1 MENNYIKEFLT
12 QLKVT
17 KNLTNKTLLAYQSDI
32 NNFIIYLNEI
42 DILKVKQVDI
52 LNYINYLSETKKLKD
67 RSIKRKIVS
76 LKIYYNFL
84 DDNNLISINP
94 FKKLKFKF
102 KQEKRLPKTLQLQ
115 EVKKLIDCIY
125 KDLESSKSEYKI
137 FEATRNVALLE
148 LLISTGIR
156 ISEAALLK
164 IQDISKSEKT
174 ILINGKGRKERQLFI
189 LNKYV
194 LSSLKNWLTIRKT
207 SSPKCNNIFINK
219 YGNPLSIHSIEN
231 IFRKYKTLSNINIK
245 ATPHYLRH
253 TFATNLLTNG
263 ADLRSVQEI
272 LGHSSI
278 STTQIYLE
286 ISSNRKKQV
295 LQKYNYRNNL

>member
-1 MENNYIKEFLT
+1 MNYINQLIT
-12 QLKVT
+12 QLKIT
-17 KNLTNKTLLAYQSDI
+17 KNLQEKTLKAYSSDI
-32 NNFIIYLNEI
+32 TNFLNYINKDTIEQI
-42 DILKVKQVDI
+42 DI
-52 LNYINYLSETKKLKD
+52 LNYINYLFDEKKLKD
-67 RSIKRKIVS
+67 RSIKRKIIS
-76 LKIYYNFL
+76 LKIYFNFL
-84 DDNNLISINP
+84 EDNSIIKTNP
-94 FKKLKFKF
+94 FTKLKFKF
-102 KQEKRLPKTLQLQ
+102 KQEKKLPKTLQKN
-115 EVKKLIDCIY
+115 EVKKL
-125 KDLESSKSEYKI
+125 LETAYNELNSSKTAYKK
-137 FEATRNVALLE
+137 FETIRNISLLE
-148 LLISTGIR
+148 ILISTGIR
-156 ISEAALLK
+156 IQEASLITLN
-164 IQDISKSEKT
+164 DISLQEKT
-174 ILINGKGRKERQLFI
+174 IIIHGKGRKERQLFI

-231 IFRKYKTLSNINIK
+231 IFKKYKTLSNINIK

>member
-1 MENNYIKEFLT
+1 MNYINQLIT
-12 QLKVT
+12 QLKIT
-17 KNLTNKTLLAYQSDI
+17 KNLQEQTLKAYSSDI
-32 NNFIIYLNEI
+32 TNFLNYINKETI
-42 DILKVKQVDI
+42 EQIDI
-52 LNYINYLSETKKLKD
+52 LNYINYLFDEKNLKD
-67 RSIKRKIVS
+67 RSIKRKIIS
-76 LKIYYNFL
+76 LKIYFNFL
-84 DDNNLISINP
+84 ENNSIIKTNP
-94 FKKLKFKF
+94 FSKLKFKF
-102 KQEKRLPKTLQLQ
+102 KQEKKLPKTLQKN
-115 EVKKLIDCIY
+115 EVKKLLETVYNELNSSITPY
-125 KDLESSKSEYKI
+125 KK
-137 FEATRNVALLE
+137 FETIRNISLLE
-148 LLISTGIR
+148 ILISTGIR
-156 ISEAALLK
+156 IQEASLITLN
-164 IQDISKSEKT
+164 DISLQEKT
-174 ILINGKGRKERQLFI
+174 IIIHGKGRKERQLFI

>member
-1 MENNYIKEFLT
+1 MNYINQLIT
-12 QLKVT
+12 QLKIT
-17 KNLTNKTLLAYQSDI
+17 KNLQEQTLKAYSSDI
-32 NNFIIYLNEI
+32 TNFFNYINKDTIEQI
-42 DILKVKQVDI
+42 DI
-52 LNYINYLSETKKLKD
+52 LNYINYLFDEKKLKD
-67 RSIKRKIVS
+67 RSIKRKIIS
-76 LKIYYNFL
+76 LKIYFNFL
-84 DDNNLISINP
+84 EDNSLINSNP
-94 FKKLKFKF
+94 FNKLKFKF
-102 KQEKRLPKTLQLQ
+102 KQEKKLPKTLQKN
-115 EVKKLIDCIY
+115 EVKKLLETVYNELNSSITPY
-125 KDLESSKSEYKI
+125 KK
-137 FEATRNVALLE
+137 FETIRNISLLE
-148 LLISTGIR
+148 ILISTGIR
-156 ISEAALLK
+156 IQEASSITLN
-164 IQDISKSEKT
+164 DISLQEKT
-174 ILINGKGRKERQLFI
+174 IIIHGKGRKERQLFI

>member
-1 MENNYIKEFLT
+1 MNYINQLIT
-12 QLKVT
+12 QLKIT
-17 KNLTNKTLLAYQSDI
+17 KNLQEQTLKAYSSDI
-32 NNFIIYLNEI
+32 TNFFNYINKEKIEQI
-42 DILKVKQVDI
+42 DI
-52 LNYINYLSETKKLKD
+52 LNYINYLFDEKKLKD
-67 RSIKRKIVS
+67 RSIKRKIIS
-76 LKIYYNFL
+76 LKIYFNFL
-84 DDNNLISINP
+84 EDNSIIKNNP
-94 FKKLKFKF
+94 FTKLKFKF
-102 KQEKRLPKTLQLQ
+102 KQEKKLPKTLQKN
-115 EVKKLIDCIY
+115 EVKKLLETVYDELNSSITPY
-125 KDLESSKSEYKI
+125 KK
-137 FEATRNVALLE
+137 FETIRNISLLE
-148 LLISTGIR
+148 ILISTGIR
-156 ISEAALLK
+156 IQEASLITLN
-164 IQDISKSEKT
+164 DISLQEKT
-174 ILINGKGRKERQLFI
+174 IIIHGKGRKERQLFI

>member
-1 MENNYIKEFLT
+1 MNYINQLIT
-12 QLKVT
+12 QLKIT
-17 KNLTNKTLLAYQSDI
+17 KNLQEQTLKAYSSDI
-32 NNFIIYLNEI
+32 TNFLNYINKEKI
-42 DILKVKQVDI
+42 EQIDI
-52 LNYINYLSETKKLKD
+52 LNYINYLFDEKNLKD
-67 RSIKRKIVS
+67 RSIKRKIIS
-76 LKIYYNFL
+76 LKIYFNFL
-84 DDNNLISINP
+84 EDNSLIKTNP
-94 FKKLKFKF
+94 FTKLKFKF
-102 KQEKRLPKTLQLQ
+102 KQEKKLPKTLQKN
-115 EVKKLIDCIY
+115 EVKKLLETVYDELNSSITPY
-125 KDLESSKSEYKI
+125 KK
-137 FEATRNVALLE
+137 FETIRNISLLE
-148 LLISTGIR
+148 ILISTGIR
-156 ISEAALLK
+156 IQEASSITLN
-164 IQDISKSEKT
+164 DISLQEKT
-174 ILINGKGRKERQLFI
+174 IIIHGKGRKERQLFI

>member
-1 MENNYIKEFLT
+1 MNYINQLIT
-12 QLKVT
+12 QLKIT
-17 KNLTNKTLLAYQSDI
+17 KNLQEQTLKAYSSDI
-32 NNFIIYLNEI
+32 TNFLNYINKETI
-42 DILKVKQVDI
+42 EQIDI
-52 LNYINYLSETKKLKD
+52 LNYINYLFDEKNLKD
-67 RSIKRKIVS
+67 RSIKRKIIS
-76 LKIYYNFL
+76 LKIYFNFL
-84 DDNNLISINP
+84 ENNSIIKTNP
-94 FKKLKFKF
+94 FTKLKFKF
-102 KQEKRLPKTLQLQ
+102 KQEKKLPKTLQKN
-115 EVKKLIDCIY
+115 EVKKLLETVYNELNSSITPY
-125 KDLESSKSEYKI
+125 KK
-137 FEATRNVALLE
+137 FETIRNISLLE
-148 LLISTGIR
+148 ILISTGIR
-156 ISEAALLK
+156 IQEASLITLN
-164 IQDISKSEKT
+164 DISLQEKT
-174 ILINGKGRKERQLFI
+174 IIIHGKGRKERQLFI

>member
-1 MENNYIKEFLT
+1 MNYINQLIT
-12 QLKVT
+12 QLKIT
-17 KNLTNKTLLAYQSDI
+17 KNLQEQTLKAYSSDI
-32 NNFIIYLNEI
+32 TNFLNYINKETI
-42 DILKVKQVDI
+42 EQIDI
-52 LNYINYLSETKKLKD
+52 LNYINYLFDEKKLKD
-67 RSIKRKIVS
+67 RSIKRKIIS
-76 LKIYYNFL
+76 LKIYFNFL
-84 DDNNLISINP
+84 EDNSIIKNNP
-94 FKKLKFKF
+94 FTKLKFKF
-102 KQEKRLPKTLQLQ
+102 KQEKKLPKTLQKN
-115 EVKKLIDCIY
+115 EVKKLLETVYDELNSSITPY
-125 KDLESSKSEYKI
+125 KK
-137 FEATRNVALLE
+137 FETIRNISLLE
-148 LLISTGIR
+148 ILISTGIR
-156 ISEAALLK
+156 IQEASLITLN
-164 IQDISKSEKT
+164 DISLQEKT
-174 ILINGKGRKERQLFI
+174 IIIHGKGRKERQLFI

>member
-1 MENNYIKEFLT
+1 M
-12 QLKVT
+12 
-17 KNLTNKTLLAYQSDI
+17 
-32 NNFIIYLNEI
+32 
-42 DILKVKQVDI
+42 
-52 LNYINYLSETKKLKD
+52 KKL
-67 RSIKRKIVS
+67 
-76 LKIYYNFL
+76 LETAYNEL
-84 DDNNLISINP
+84 N
-94 FKKLKFKF
+94 
-102 KQEKRLPKTLQLQ
+102 
-115 EVKKLIDCIY
+115 
-125 KDLESSKSEYKI
+125 SSKTTYKK
-137 FEATRNVALLE
+137 FETIRNISLLE
-148 LLISTGIR
+148 ILISTGIR
-156 ISEAALLK
+156 IQEASLITLN
-164 IQDISKSEKT
+164 DIS
-174 ILINGKGRKERQLFI
+174 LQ
-189 LNKYV
+189 
-194 LSSLKNWLTIRKT
+194 NWLTIRKT

-231 IFRKYKTLSNINIK
+231 IFKKYKTLSNINIK

>member
-1 MENNYIKEFLT
+1 MNYINQLIT
-12 QLKVT
+12 QLKIT
-17 KNLTNKTLLAYQSDI
+17 KNLQEQTLKAYSSDI
-32 NNFIIYLNEI
+32 TIFLNYINKDKIEQI
-42 DILKVKQVDI
+42 DI
-52 LNYINYLSETKKLKD
+52 LNYINYLFDEKKLKD
-67 RSIKRKIVS
+67 RSIKRKIIS
-76 LKIYYNFL
+76 LKIYFNFL
-84 DDNNLISINP
+84 EDNSIIKTNP
-94 FKKLKFKF
+94 FNKLKFKF
-102 KQEKRLPKTLQLQ
+102 KQEKKLPKTLQKN
-115 EVKKLIDCIY
+115 EVKKL
-125 KDLESSKSEYKI
+125 LETAYNELNSSKTTYKK
-137 FEATRNVALLE
+137 FETIRNISLLE
-148 LLISTGIR
+148 ILISTGIR
-156 ISEAALLK
+156 IQEASLITLN
-164 IQDISKSEKT
+164 DISLQEKT
-174 ILINGKGRKERQLFI
+174 IIIHGKGRKERQLFI

>member
-1 MENNYIKEFLT
+1 MNYINQLIT
-12 QLKVT
+12 QLKIT
-17 KNLTNKTLLAYQSDI
+17 KNLQEQTLKAYSSDI
-32 NNFIIYLNEI
+32 TNFLNYINKETI
-42 DILKVKQVDI
+42 EQIDI
-52 LNYINYLSETKKLKD
+52 LNYINYLFDEKKLKD
-67 RSIKRKIVS
+67 QSIKRKIIS
-76 LKIYYNFL
+76 LKIYFNFL
-84 DDNNLISINP
+84 EDNSIIKINP
-94 FKKLKFKF
+94 FTKLKFKF
-102 KQEKRLPKTLQLQ
+102 KQEKKLPKTLQKN
-115 EVKKLIDCIY
+115 EVKKL
-125 KDLESSKSEYKI
+125 LETVYNELNSSKTTYKK
-137 FEATRNVALLE
+137 FETIRNISLLE
-148 LLISTGIR
+148 ILISTGIR
-156 ISEAALLK
+156 IQEASLITLN
-164 IQDISKSEKT
+164 DISLQEKT
-174 ILINGKGRKERQLFI
+174 IIIHGKGRKERQLFI

-278 STTQIYLE
+278 STAQIYLE

>member
-1 MENNYIKEFLT
+1 MNYINQLIT
-12 QLKVT
+12 QLKIT
-17 KNLTNKTLLAYQSDI
+17 KNLQEQTLKAYSSDI
-32 NNFIIYLNEI
+32 TNFLNYINKETI
-42 DILKVKQVDI
+42 EQIDI
-52 LNYINYLSETKKLKD
+52 LNYINYLFDEKKLKD
-67 RSIKRKIVS
+67 RSIKRKIIS
-76 LKIYYNFL
+76 LKIYFNFL
-84 DDNNLISINP
+84 EDNSLINTNP
-94 FKKLKFKF
+94 FTKLKFKF
-102 KQEKRLPKTLQLQ
+102 KQEKKLPKTLQKN
-115 EVKKLIDCIY
+115 EVKKLLETVYDELNSSITPY
-125 KDLESSKSEYKI
+125 KK
-137 FEATRNVALLE
+137 FETIRNISLLE
-148 LLISTGIR
+148 ILISTGIR
-156 ISEAALLK
+156 IQEASSITLN
-164 IQDISKSEKT
+164 DISLQEKT
-174 ILINGKGRKERQLFI
+174 IIIHGKGRKERQLFI

>member
-1 MENNYIKEFLT
+1 MNYINQLIT
-12 QLKVT
+12 QLKIT
-17 KNLTNKTLLAYQSDI
+17 KNLQEQTLKAYSSDI
-32 NNFIIYLNEI
+32 TNF
-42 DILKVKQVDI
+42 LKYINKETIEQIDI
-52 LNYINYLSETKKLKD
+52 LNYINYLFDEKKLKD
-67 RSIKRKIVS
+67 RSIKRKIIS
-76 LKIYYNFL
+76 LKIYFNFL
-84 DDNNLISINP
+84 EDNSLINSNP
-94 FKKLKFKF
+94 FNKLKFKF
-102 KQEKRLPKTLQLQ
+102 KQEKKLPKTLQKN
-115 EVKKLIDCIY
+115 EVKKLLETVYNELNSSITTY
-125 KDLESSKSEYKI
+125 KK
-137 FEATRNVALLE
+137 FETIRNISLLE
-148 LLISTGIR
+148 ILISTGIR
-156 ISEAALLK
+156 IQEASSITLN
-164 IQDISKSEKT
+164 DISLQEKT
-174 ILINGKGRKERQLFI
+174 IIIHGKGRKERQLFI

-231 IFRKYKTLSNINIK
+231 IFKKYKTLSNINIK

>member
-1 MENNYIKEFLT
+1 MNYINQLIT
-12 QLKVT
+12 QLKIT
-17 KNLTNKTLLAYQSDI
+17 KNLQEQTLKAYSSDI
-32 NNFIIYLNEI
+32 TNFLNYINKDKIEQI
-42 DILKVKQVDI
+42 DI
-52 LNYINYLSETKKLKD
+52 LNYINYLFDEKKLKD
-67 RSIKRKIVS
+67 RSIKRKIIS
-76 LKIYYNFL
+76 LKIYFNFL
-84 DDNNLISINP
+84 EDNSLINTNP
-94 FKKLKFKF
+94 FTKLKFKF
-102 KQEKRLPKTLQLQ
+102 KQEKKLPKTLQKN
-115 EVKKLIDCIY
+115 EVKKLLETVYDELNSSITPY
-125 KDLESSKSEYKI
+125 KK
-137 FEATRNVALLE
+137 FETIRNISLLE
-148 LLISTGIR
+148 ILISTGIR
-156 ISEAALLK
+156 IQEASSITLN
-164 IQDISKSEKT
+164 DISLQEKT
-174 ILINGKGRKERQLFI
+174 IIIHGKGRKERQLFI

>member
-1 MENNYIKEFLT
+1 MNYINQLIT
-12 QLKVT
+12 QLKIT
-17 KNLTNKTLLAYQSDI
+17 KNLQEQTLKAYSSDI
-32 NNFIIYLNEI
+32 TNFFNYINKETIEQI
-42 DILKVKQVDI
+42 DI
-52 LNYINYLSETKKLKD
+52 LNYINYLFDEKKLKD
-67 RSIKRKIVS
+67 RSIKRKIIS
-76 LKIYYNFL
+76 LKIYFNFL
-84 DDNNLISINP
+84 EDNSIIKTNP
-94 FKKLKFKF
+94 FTKLKFKF
-102 KQEKRLPKTLQLQ
+102 KQEKKLPKTLQKN
-115 EVKKLIDCIY
+115 EVKKLLETVYNELNSSITPY
-125 KDLESSKSEYKI
+125 KK
-137 FEATRNVALLE
+137 FETIRNISLLE
-148 LLISTGIR
+148 ILISTGIR
-156 ISEAALLK
+156 IQEASSITLN
-164 IQDISKSEKT
+164 DISLQEKT
-174 ILINGKGRKERQLFI
+174 IIIHGKGRKERQLFI

>member
-1 MENNYIKEFLT
+1 MNYINQLIT
-12 QLKVT
+12 QLKIT
-17 KNLTNKTLLAYQSDI
+17 KNLQEQTLKAYSSDI
-32 NNFIIYLNEI
+32 TNFLNYINKDKIEQI
-42 DILKVKQVDI
+42 DI
-52 LNYINYLSETKKLKD
+52 LNYINYLFDEKKLKD
-67 RSIKRKIVS
+67 RSIKRKIIS
-76 LKIYYNFL
+76 LKIYFNFL
-84 DDNNLISINP
+84 EDNSIIKTNP
-94 FKKLKFKF
+94 FTKLKFKF
-102 KQEKRLPKTLQLQ
+102 KQEKKLPKTLQKN
-115 EVKKLIDCIY
+115 EVKKL
-125 KDLESSKSEYKI
+125 LETAYNELNSSKTTYKK
-137 FEATRNVALLE
+137 FETIRNISLLE
-148 LLISTGIR
+148 ILISTGIR
-156 ISEAALLK
+156 IQEASLITLN
-164 IQDISKSEKT
+164 DISLQEKT
-174 ILINGKGRKERQLFI
+174 IIIHGKGRKERQLFI

>member
-1 MENNYIKEFLT
+1 MNYINQLIT
-12 QLKVT
+12 QLKIT
-17 KNLTNKTLLAYQSDI
+17 KNLQEQTLKAYSSDI
-32 NNFIIYLNEI
+32 TNFLNYINKETI
-42 DILKVKQVDI
+42 EQIDI
-52 LNYINYLSETKKLKD
+52 LNYINYLFDEKKLKD
-67 RSIKRKIVS
+67 QSIKRKIIS
-76 LKIYYNFL
+76 LKIYFIFL
-84 DDNNLISINP
+84 EDNSIIKTNP
-94 FKKLKFKF
+94 FNKLKFKF
-102 KQEKRLPKTLQLQ
+102 KQEKKLPKTLQKN
-115 EVKKLIDCIY
+115 EVKKL
-125 KDLESSKSEYKI
+125 LETTYNELNSSKTTYKK
-137 FEATRNVALLE
+137 FETIRNISLLE
-148 LLISTGIR
+148 ILISTGIR
-156 ISEAALLK
+156 IQEASLITLN
-164 IQDISKSEKT
+164 DISLQEKT
-174 ILINGKGRKERQLFI
+174 IIIHGKGRKERQLFI

>member
-1 MENNYIKEFLT
+1 MNYINQLIT
-12 QLKVT
+12 QLKIT
-17 KNLTNKTLLAYQSDI
+17 KNLQEQTLKAYSSDI
-32 NNFIIYLNEI
+32 TNFLNYINKDTIEQI
-42 DILKVKQVDI
+42 DI
-52 LNYINYLSETKKLKD
+52 LNYINYLFDEKKLKD
-67 RSIKRKIVS
+67 RSIKRKIIS
-76 LKIYYNFL
+76 LKIYFNFL
-84 DDNNLISINP
+84 EDNSIIKTNP
-94 FKKLKFKF
+94 FTKLKFKF
-102 KQEKRLPKTLQLQ
+102 KQEKKLPKTLQKN
-115 EVKKLIDCIY
+115 EVKKL
-125 KDLESSKSEYKI
+125 LETAYNELNSSKTTYKK
-137 FEATRNVALLE
+137 FETIRNISLLE
-148 LLISTGIR
+148 ILISTGIR
-156 ISEAALLK
+156 IQEASLITLN
-164 IQDISKSEKT
+164 DISLQEKT
-174 ILINGKGRKERQLFI
+174 IIIHGKGRKERQLFI

>member
-1 MENNYIKEFLT
+1 MNYINQLIT
-12 QLKVT
+12 QLKIT
-17 KNLTNKTLLAYQSDI
+17 KNLQEQTLKAYSSDI
-32 NNFIIYLNEI
+32 TNFLNYINKETI
-42 DILKVKQVDI
+42 EQIDI
-52 LNYINYLSETKKLKD
+52 LNYINYLFDEKKIKD
-67 RSIKRKIVS
+67 RSIKRKIIS
-76 LKIYYNFL
+76 LKIYFNFL
-84 DDNNLISINP
+84 EDNSLINTNP
-94 FKKLKFKF
+94 FTKLKFKF
-102 KQEKRLPKTLQLQ
+102 KQEKKLPKTLQKN
-115 EVKKLIDCIY
+115 EVKKLLETVYDELNSSITPY
-125 KDLESSKSEYKI
+125 KK
-137 FEATRNVALLE
+137 FETIRNISLLE
-148 LLISTGIR
+148 ILISTGIR
-156 ISEAALLK
+156 IQEASLITLN
-164 IQDISKSEKT
+164 DISLQEKT
-174 ILINGKGRKERQLFI
+174 IIIHGKGRKERQLFI

>member
-1 MENNYIKEFLT
+1 MNYINQLIT
-12 QLKVT
+12 QLKIT
-17 KNLTNKTLLAYQSDI
+17 KNLQEQTLKAYSSDI
-32 NNFIIYLNEI
+32 TNFLNYINKETI
-42 DILKVKQVDI
+42 EQIDI
-52 LNYINYLSETKKLKD
+52 LNYINYLFDEKNLKD
-67 RSIKRKIVS
+67 RSIKRKIIS
-76 LKIYYNFL
+76 LKIYFNFL
-84 DDNNLISINP
+84 ENNSIIKTNP
-94 FKKLKFKF
+94 FTKLKFKF
-102 KQEKRLPKTLQLQ
+102 KQEKKLPKTLQKN
-115 EVKKLIDCIY
+115 EVKKLLETVYNELNSSITPY
-125 KDLESSKSEYKI
+125 KK
-137 FEATRNVALLE
+137 FETIRNISLLE
-148 LLISTGIR
+148 ILISTGIR
-156 ISEAALLK
+156 IQEASLITLN
-164 IQDISKSEKT
+164 DISLQEKT
-174 ILINGKGRKERQLFI
+174 IIIHGKGRKERQLFI

-231 IFRKYKTLSNINIK
+231 IFRKYKTLSNITIK

>member
-1 MENNYIKEFLT
+1 MNYINQLIT
-12 QLKVT
+12 QLKIT
-17 KNLTNKTLLAYQSDI
+17 KNLQEQTLKAYSSDI
-32 NNFIIYLNEI
+32 TNFLNYINKE
-42 DILKVKQVDI
+42 KVEQIDI
-52 LNYINYLSETKKLKD
+52 LNYINYLFDEKKLKD
-67 RSIKRKIVS
+67 RSIKRKIIS
-76 LKIYYNFL
+76 LKIYFNFL
-84 DDNNLISINP
+84 EDNSLIKTNP
-94 FKKLKFKF
+94 FTKLKFKF
-102 KQEKRLPKTLQLQ
+102 KQEKKLPKTLQKN
-115 EVKKLIDCIY
+115 EVKKLLETVYDELNSSITPY
-125 KDLESSKSEYKI
+125 KK
-137 FEATRNVALLE
+137 FETTRNISLLE
-148 LLISTGIR
+148 ILISTGIR
-156 ISEAALLK
+156 IQEASLITLN
-164 IQDISKSEKT
+164 DISLQEKT
-174 ILINGKGRKERQLFI
+174 IIIHGKGRKERQLFI
-189 LNKYV
+189 LNKCV

>member
-1 MENNYIKEFLT
+1 MNYINQLIT
-12 QLKVT
+12 QLKIT
-17 KNLTNKTLLAYQSDI
+17 KNLQEQTLKAYSSDI
-32 NNFIIYLNEI
+32 TNFLNYINKDKIEQI
-42 DILKVKQVDI
+42 DI
-52 LNYINYLSETKKLKD
+52 LNYINYLFDEKKLKD
-67 RSIKRKIVS
+67 RSIKRKIIS
-76 LKIYYNFL
+76 LKIYFNFL
-84 DDNNLISINP
+84 EDNSIIKTNP
-94 FKKLKFKF
+94 FTKLKFKF
-102 KQEKRLPKTLQLQ
+102 KQEKKLPKTLQKN
-115 EVKKLIDCIY
+115 EVKKL
-125 KDLESSKSEYKI
+125 LETAYNELNSSKTTYKK
-137 FEATRNVALLE
+137 FEAIRNISLLE
-148 LLISTGIR
+148 ILISTGIR
-156 ISEAALLK
+156 IQEASLITLN
-164 IQDISKSEKT
+164 DISLQEKT
-174 ILINGKGRKERQLFI
+174 IIIHGKGRKERQLFI

-194 LSSLKNWLTIRKT
+194 LSSLKKWLTIRKT

>member
-1 MENNYIKEFLT
+1 MNYINQLIT
-12 QLKVT
+12 QLKIT
-17 KNLTNKTLLAYQSDI
+17 KNLQEQTLKAYSSDI
-32 NNFIIYLNEI
+32 TNFLNYINKEIIEQI
-42 DILKVKQVDI
+42 DI
-52 LNYINYLSETKKLKD
+52 LNYINYLFDEKKLKD
-67 RSIKRKIVS
+67 RSIKRKIIS
-76 LKIYYNFL
+76 LKIYFNFL
-84 DDNNLISINP
+84 EDNSIIKNNP

-102 KQEKRLPKTLQLQ
+102 KQEKKLPKTLQKN
-115 EVKKLIDCIY
+115 EVKKLLETVYNELNSSITPY
-125 KDLESSKSEYKI
+125 KK
-137 FEATRNVALLE
+137 FETIRNISLLE
-148 LLISTGIR
+148 ILISTGIR
-156 ISEAALLK
+156 IQEASSITLN
-164 IQDISKSEKT
+164 DISLQEKT
-174 ILINGKGRKERQLFI
+174 IIIHGKGRKERQLFI

>member
-1 MENNYIKEFLT
+1 MNYINQLIT
-12 QLKVT
+12 QLKIT
-17 KNLTNKTLLAYQSDI
+17 KNLQEQTLKAYSSDI
-32 NNFIIYLNEI
+32 TNFFNYINKEKIEQI
-42 DILKVKQVDI
+42 DI
-52 LNYINYLSETKKLKD
+52 LNYINYLFDEKKLKD
-67 RSIKRKIVS
+67 RSIKRKIIS
-76 LKIYYNFL
+76 LKIYFNFL
-84 DDNNLISINP
+84 EDNSIIKNNP
-94 FKKLKFKF
+94 FTKLKFKF
-102 KQEKRLPKTLQLQ
+102 KQEKKLPKTLQKN
-115 EVKKLIDCIY
+115 EVKKL
-125 KDLESSKSEYKI
+125 LETTYNELNSSKTTYKK
-137 FEATRNVALLE
+137 FETIRNISLLE
-148 LLISTGIR
+148 ILISTGIR
-156 ISEAALLK
+156 IQEASLITLN
-164 IQDISKSEKT
+164 DISLQEKT
-174 ILINGKGRKERQLFI
+174 IIIHGKGRKERQLFI

>member
-1 MENNYIKEFLT
+1 MNYINQLIT
-12 QLKVT
+12 QLKIT
-17 KNLTNKTLLAYQSDI
+17 KNLQDQTLKAYSSDI
-32 NNFIIYLNEI
+32 TNFFNYINKDTIEQI
-42 DILKVKQVDI
+42 DI
-52 LNYINYLSETKKLKD
+52 LNYINYLFDEKKLKD
-67 RSIKRKIVS
+67 RSIKRKIIS
-76 LKIYYNFL
+76 LKIYFNFL
-84 DDNNLISINP
+84 EDNSIIKTNP
-94 FKKLKFKF
+94 FTKLKFKF
-102 KQEKRLPKTLQLQ
+102 KQEKKLPKTLQKN
-115 EVKKLIDCIY
+115 EVKKL
-125 KDLESSKSEYKI
+125 LETTYNELNSSKTTYKK
-137 FEATRNVALLE
+137 FETIRNISLLE
-148 LLISTGIR
+148 ILISTGIR
-156 ISEAALLK
+156 IQEASLITLN
-164 IQDISKSEKT
+164 DISLQEKT
-174 ILINGKGRKERQLFI
+174 IIIHGKGRKERQLFI

>member
-1 MENNYIKEFLT
+1 MNYINQLIT
-12 QLKVT
+12 QLKIT
-17 KNLTNKTLLAYQSDI
+17 KNLQEQTLKAYSSDI
-32 NNFIIYLNEI
+32 TNFLNYINKETI
-42 DILKVKQVDI
+42 EQIDI
-52 LNYINYLSETKKLKD
+52 LNYINYLFDEKKLKD
-67 RSIKRKIVS
+67 RSIKRKIIS
-76 LKIYYNFL
+76 LKIYFNFL
-84 DDNNLISINP
+84 EDNSLINTNP
-94 FKKLKFKF
+94 FTKLKFKF
-102 KQEKRLPKTLQLQ
+102 KQEKKLPKTLQKN
-115 EVKKLIDCIY
+115 EVKKLLETVYDELNSSITPY
-125 KDLESSKSEYKI
+125 KK
-137 FEATRNVALLE
+137 FETIRNISLLE
-148 LLISTGIR
+148 ILISTGIR
-156 ISEAALLK
+156 IQEASLITLN
-164 IQDISKSEKT
+164 DISLQEKT
-174 ILINGKGRKERQLFI
+174 IIIHGKGRKERQLFI

-194 LSSLKNWLTIRKT
+194 LSSLKNWLSLRKT

>member
-1 MENNYIKEFLT
+1 MNYINQLIT
-12 QLKVT
+12 QLKIT
-17 KNLTNKTLLAYQSDI
+17 KNLQEQTLKAYSSDI
-32 NNFIIYLNEI
+32 TNFLNYINKETI
-42 DILKVKQVDI
+42 EQIDI
-52 LNYINYLSETKKLKD
+52 LNYINYLFDEKKLKD
-67 RSIKRKIVS
+67 RSIKRKIIS
-76 LKIYYNFL
+76 LKIYFNFL
-84 DDNNLISINP
+84 EDNSIIKTNP
-94 FKKLKFKF
+94 FTKLKFKF
-102 KQEKRLPKTLQLQ
+102 KQEKKLPKTLQKN
-115 EVKKLIDCIY
+115 EVKKL
-125 KDLESSKSEYKI
+125 LETAYNELNSSKTTYKK
-137 FEATRNVALLE
+137 FETIRNISLLE
-148 LLISTGIR
+148 ILISTGIR
-156 ISEAALLK
+156 IQEASLITLN
-164 IQDISKSEKT
+164 DISLQEKT
-174 ILINGKGRKERQLFI
+174 IIIHGKGRKERQLFI

-263 ADLRSVQEI
+263 ADIRSVQEI

>member
-1 MENNYIKEFLT
+1 MNYINQLIT
-12 QLKVT
+12 QLKIT
-17 KNLTNKTLLAYQSDI
+17 KNLQEQTLKAYSSDI
-32 NNFIIYLNEI
+32 TNFFNYINKEKIEQI
-42 DILKVKQVDI
+42 DI
-52 LNYINYLSETKKLKD
+52 LNYINYLFDEKKLKD
-67 RSIKRKIVS
+67 RSIKRKIIS
-76 LKIYYNFL
+76 LKIYFNFL
-84 DDNNLISINP
+84 EDNSIIKTNP
-94 FKKLKFKF
+94 FTKLKFKF
-102 KQEKRLPKTLQLQ
+102 KQEKKLPKTLQKN
-115 EVKKLIDCIY
+115 EVKKLLETVYNELNSSITPY
-125 KDLESSKSEYKI
+125 KK
-137 FEATRNVALLE
+137 FETIRNISLLE
-148 LLISTGIR
+148 ILISTGIR
-156 ISEAALLK
+156 IQEASLITLN
-164 IQDISKSEKT
+164 DISLQEKT
-174 ILINGKGRKERQLFI
+174 IIIHGKGRKERQLFI

-231 IFRKYKTLSNINIK
+231 IFRKYKALSNINIK

>member
-1 MENNYIKEFLT
+1 MNYINQLIT
-12 QLKVT
+12 QLKIT
-17 KNLTNKTLLAYQSDI
+17 KNLQEQTLKAYSSDI
-32 NNFIIYLNEI
+32 TNFLNYINKEKI
-42 DILKVKQVDI
+42 EQIDI
-52 LNYINYLSETKKLKD
+52 LNYINYLFDEKKLKD
-67 RSIKRKIVS
+67 RSIKRKIIS
-76 LKIYYNFL
+76 LKIYFNFL
-84 DDNNLISINP
+84 EDNSLIKTNP
-94 FKKLKFKF
+94 FTKLKFKF
-102 KQEKRLPKTLQLQ
+102 KQEKKLPKTLQKK
-115 EVKKLIDCIY
+115 EVKKL
-125 KDLESSKSEYKI
+125 LESVYNELNSSITPYKK
-137 FEATRNVALLE
+137 FETIRNISLLE
-148 LLISTGIR
+148 ILISTGIR
-156 ISEAALLK
+156 IQEASSITLN
-164 IQDISKSEKT
+164 DISLQEKT
-174 ILINGKGRKERQLFI
+174 IIIHGKGRKERQLFI

-194 LSSLKNWLTIRKT
+194 LSSLKNWLIIRKT
-207 SSPKCNNIFINK
+207 SLPKCNNIFINK

>member
-1 MENNYIKEFLT
+1 MNYINQLIT
-12 QLKVT
+12 QLKIT
-17 KNLTNKTLLAYQSDI
+17 KNLQDQTLKAYSSDI
-32 NNFIIYLNEI
+32 TNFLNYINKENVEQI
-42 DILKVKQVDI
+42 DI
-52 LNYINYLSETKKLKD
+52 LNYINYLFDEKKLKD
-67 RSIKRKIVS
+67 RSIKRKIIS
-76 LKIYYNFL
+76 LKIYFNFL
-84 DDNNLISINP
+84 EDNSIIKNNP
-94 FKKLKFKF
+94 FTKLKFKF
-102 KQEKRLPKTLQLQ
+102 KQEKKLPKTLQKN
-115 EVKKLIDCIY
+115 EVKKLLETVYNELNSSITPY
-125 KDLESSKSEYKI
+125 KK
-137 FEATRNVALLE
+137 FETIRNISLLE
-148 LLISTGIR
+148 ILISTGIR
-156 ISEAALLK
+156 IQEASSITLN
-164 IQDISKSEKT
+164 DISLQEKT
-174 ILINGKGRKERQLFI
+174 IIIHGKGRKERQLFI

>member
-1 MENNYIKEFLT
+1 MNYINQLIT
-12 QLKVT
+12 QLKIT
-17 KNLTNKTLLAYQSDI
+17 KNLQEQTLKAYSSDI
-32 NNFIIYLNEI
+32 TNFLNYINKETI
-42 DILKVKQVDI
+42 EQIDI
-52 LNYINYLSETKKLKD
+52 LNYINYLFDEKKIKD
-67 RSIKRKIVS
+67 RSIKRKIIS
-76 LKIYYNFL
+76 LKIYFIFL
-84 DDNNLISINP
+84 EDNSIIKTNP
-94 FKKLKFKF
+94 FNKLKFKF
-102 KQEKRLPKTLQLQ
+102 KQEKKLPKTLQKN
-115 EVKKLIDCIY
+115 EVKKL
-125 KDLESSKSEYKI
+125 LETAYNELNSSKTTYKK
-137 FEATRNVALLE
+137 FETIRNISLLE
-148 LLISTGIR
+148 ILISTGIR
-156 ISEAALLK
+156 IQEASLLTLN
-164 IQDISKSEKT
+164 DISLQEKT
-174 ILINGKGRKERQLFI
+174 IIIHGKGRKERQLFI

>member
-1 MENNYIKEFLT
+1 MNYINQLIT
-12 QLKVT
+12 QLKIT
-17 KNLTNKTLLAYQSDI
+17 KNLQEQTLKAYSSDI
-32 NNFIIYLNEI
+32 TNFFNYINKETIEQI
-42 DILKVKQVDI
+42 DI
-52 LNYINYLSETKKLKD
+52 LNYINYLFDEKKLKD
-67 RSIKRKIVS
+67 RSIKRKIIS
-76 LKIYYNFL
+76 LKIYFNFL
-84 DDNNLISINP
+84 EDNSLINTNP
-94 FKKLKFKF
+94 FTKLKFKF
-102 KQEKRLPKTLQLQ
+102 KQEKKLPKTLQKN
-115 EVKKLIDCIY
+115 EVKKLLETVYDELNSSITPY
-125 KDLESSKSEYKI
+125 KK
-137 FEATRNVALLE
+137 FETIRNISLLE
-148 LLISTGIR
+148 ILISTGIR
-156 ISEAALLK
+156 IQEASLITLN
-164 IQDISKSEKT
+164 DISLQEKT
-174 ILINGKGRKERQLFI
+174 IIIHGKGRKERQLFI

>member
-1 MENNYIKEFLT
+1 MNYINQLIT
-12 QLKVT
+12 QLKIT
-17 KNLTNKTLLAYQSDI
+17 KNLQEQTLKAYSSDI
-32 NNFIIYLNEI
+32 NNFFNYINKETIEQI
-42 DILKVKQVDI
+42 DILD
-52 LNYINYLSETKKLKD
+52 YIDYLFDEKKLKD
-67 RSIKRKIVS
+67 RSIKRKIIS
-76 LKIYYNFL
+76 LKIYFNFL
-84 DDNNLISINP
+84 EDNSIIKTNP
-94 FKKLKFKF
+94 FTKLKFKF
-102 KQEKRLPKTLQLQ
+102 KQEKKLPKTLQKN
-115 EVKKLIDCIY
+115 EVKKLLETVYNELNSSITPY
-125 KDLESSKSEYKI
+125 KK
-137 FEATRNVALLE
+137 FETIRNISLLE
-148 LLISTGIR
+148 ILISTGIR
-156 ISEAALLK
+156 IQEASLITLN
-164 IQDISKSEKT
+164 DISLQEKT
-174 ILINGKGRKERQLFI
+174 IIIHGKGRKERQLFI

>member
-1 MENNYIKEFLT
+1 MNYINQLIT
-12 QLKVT
+12 QLKIT
-17 KNLTNKTLLAYQSDI
+17 KNLQEQTLKAYSSDI
-32 NNFIIYLNEI
+32 TNFLNYINKEPI
-42 DILKVKQVDI
+42 EQIDI
-52 LNYINYLSETKKLKD
+52 LNYINYLFDEKKLKD
-67 RSIKRKIVS
+67 RSIKRKIIS
-76 LKIYYNFL
+76 LKIYFNFL
-84 DDNNLISINP
+84 EDNSLINTNP
-94 FKKLKFKF
+94 FTKLKFKF
-102 KQEKRLPKTLQLQ
+102 KQEKKLPKTLQKN
-115 EVKKLIDCIY
+115 EVKKLLETVYNELNSSITPY
-125 KDLESSKSEYKI
+125 KK
-137 FEATRNVALLE
+137 FETIRNISLLE
-148 LLISTGIR
+148 ILISTGIR
-156 ISEAALLK
+156 IQEASSITLN
-164 IQDISKSEKT
+164 DISLQEKT
-174 ILINGKGRKERQLFI
+174 IIIHGKGRKERQLFI

-231 IFRKYKTLSNINIK
+231 IFKKYKTLSNINIK

>member
-1 MENNYIKEFLT
+1 MNYINQLIT
-12 QLKVT
+12 QLKIT
-17 KNLTNKTLLAYQSDI
+17 KNLQEQTLKAYSSDI
-32 NNFIIYLNEI
+32 TNFLNYINKETI
-42 DILKVKQVDI
+42 EQIDI
-52 LNYINYLSETKKLKD
+52 LNYINYLFDEKKLKD
-67 RSIKRKIVS
+67 RSIKRKIIS
-76 LKIYYNFL
+76 LKIYFNFL
-84 DDNNLISINP
+84 EDNSIIKNNP
-94 FKKLKFKF
+94 FTKLKFKF
-102 KQEKRLPKTLQLQ
+102 KQEKKLPKTLQKN
-115 EVKKLIDCIY
+115 EVKKLLETVYDELNSSITPY
-125 KDLESSKSEYKI
+125 KK
-137 FEATRNVALLE
+137 FETIRNISLLE
-148 LLISTGIR
+148 ILISTGIR
-156 ISEAALLK
+156 IQEASSITLN
-164 IQDISKSEKT
+164 DISLQEKT
-174 ILINGKGRKERQLFI
+174 IIIHGKGRKERQLFI

>member
-1 MENNYIKEFLT
+1 MNYINQLIT
-12 QLKVT
+12 QLKIT
-17 KNLTNKTLLAYQSDI
+17 KNLQEQTLKAYSSDI
-32 NNFIIYLNEI
+32 TNFLNYINKETI
-42 DILKVKQVDI
+42 EQIDI
-52 LNYINYLSETKKLKD
+52 LNYINYLFDEKNLKD
-67 RSIKRKIVS
+67 RSIKRKIIS
-76 LKIYYNFL
+76 LKIYFNFL
-84 DDNNLISINP
+84 EDNSLIKTNP
-94 FKKLKFKF
+94 FTKLKFKF
-102 KQEKRLPKTLQLQ
+102 KQEKKLPKTLQKN
-115 EVKKLIDCIY
+115 EVKKLLETVYNELNSSITPY
-125 KDLESSKSEYKI
+125 KK
-137 FEATRNVALLE
+137 FETIRNISLLE
-148 LLISTGIR
+148 ILISTGIR
-156 ISEAALLK
+156 IQEASSITLN
-164 IQDISKSEKT
+164 DISLQEKT
-174 ILINGKGRKERQLFI
+174 IIIHGKGRKERQLFI

>member
-1 MENNYIKEFLT
+1 MNYINQLIT
-12 QLKVT
+12 QLKIT
-17 KNLTNKTLLAYQSDI
+17 KNLQDQTLKAYSSDI
-32 NNFIIYLNEI
+32 TNFFNYINKDTIEQI
-42 DILKVKQVDI
+42 DI
-52 LNYINYLSETKKLKD
+52 LNYINYLFDEKKLKD
-67 RSIKRKIVS
+67 RSIKRKIIS
-76 LKIYYNFL
+76 LKIYFNFL
-84 DDNNLISINP
+84 EDNSIIKNNP
-94 FKKLKFKF
+94 FTKLKFKF
-102 KQEKRLPKTLQLQ
+102 KQEKKLPKTLQKN
-115 EVKKLIDCIY
+115 EVKKLLETVYDELNSSITPY
-125 KDLESSKSEYKI
+125 KK
-137 FEATRNVALLE
+137 FETIRNISLLE
-148 LLISTGIR
+148 ILISTGIR
-156 ISEAALLK
+156 IQEASSITLN
-164 IQDISKSEKT
+164 DISLQEKT
-174 ILINGKGRKERQLFI
+174 IIIHGKGRKERQLFI

-219 YGNPLSIHSIEN
+219 YGSPLSIHSIEN